1 MVAVSVK
8 DVIRQEFDELCLE
21 DKLSCPGLTKV
32 LFNNKVVNS
41 KKICRKRKLSCSSDH
56 KVKRPRKPK
65 RRKRGG

>member
-1 MVAVSVK
+1 MVVVSVK

-32 LFNNKVVNS
+32 LFNDKIVN
-41 KKICRKRKLSCSSDH
+41 KKICKKRKLSCSSDH
-56 KVKRPRKPK
+56 KVKKPRKPK